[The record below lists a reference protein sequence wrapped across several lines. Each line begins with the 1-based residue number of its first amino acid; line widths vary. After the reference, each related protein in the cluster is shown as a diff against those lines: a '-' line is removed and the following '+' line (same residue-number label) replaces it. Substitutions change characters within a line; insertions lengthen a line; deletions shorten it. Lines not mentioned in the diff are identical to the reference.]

1 MLDPVLAYIAISQQ
15 TSSNDHIANTMN
27 GFYSTE
33 EIVIAR
39 DILWQQSYVAAAAS
53 GVTDVTNVPFKSAP
67 SAAGEA
73 SPPRPHQLTAD
84 ATHLPHQVTSHND
97 DQDEFQVSP
106 TAEEE
111 DIKSYLRERVIA
123 VQGLSKMSA
132 AQSMWS
138 SYRLEAQIQR
148 KTKLDDAMC

>member
-27 GFYSTE
+27 GIYSTE
-33 EIVIAR
+33 EIVTAR
-39 DILWQQSYVAAAAS
+39 DIPWQQSYVAAAAS
-53 GVTDVTNVPFKSAP
+53 
-67 SAAGEA
+67 EA

-84 ATHLPHQVTSHND
+84 ATHSPHQVTSHND
-97 DQDEFQVSP
+97 NQDEFQVSP
-106 TAEEE
+106 TAVDEG
-111 DIKSYLRERVIA
+111 IKSFLRERVIA
-123 VQGLSKMSA
+123 VRALSKMSA